1 MSRGFARGLAAL
13 AAVLLSL
20 APLRA
25 SAADSGEFGLG
36 DNAEKQ
42 ACRAVERLE
51 GAASDVG
58 VDVYCGA
65 WEQPSGRLTATP
77 ASNRARALTALQ
89 GVCNGPQTVLTSPDF
104 DELRQVACQK
114 VTGEGEN
121 ARRYGLIARRGS
133 LVMTGSAYP
142 SDWSALVQ
150 AARVLGGA
158 AKRTAP
164 PTGDVASTPGMR
176 EIQSLYPSGPP
187 GQGAEFNYELLR
199 RRAYEHNMMG
209 NFGAAER
216 DFEDLLRAQDVISPE
231 DIEGRAELLAEIG
244 LNLSNARRFA
254 EASDFFGRAED
265 QATAA
270 RGRLL
275 LTKIMNYRALD
286 QLNRKHYTTALDLAV
301 AANQAR
307 EGGRGDTGAVISTS
321 DARQVDRPVA
331 GSRRNLLFQLEET
344 TPEERRMVLSA
355 QGSYIA
361 GVAARTLRRPDA
373 QRYLDEASAGL
384 IQASVAPGWLQA
396 AIANEKAEL
405 RLTGGD
411 FRGAVTDATNGLAI
425 VRASAPQTRSEA
437 HLLMTLVRAKAALG
451 QTDAALADGRA
462 ATGIFSHQLEQPG
475 MPVDVARGQLDLLLT
490 QWEKTND
497 PKLAAEYFQ
506 TLALVWDGAAAR
518 SAAQLAARLALG
530 DAGPKARAYQ
540 DAERVY
546 RAALARRQRLA
557 LTSDP
562 PAEAVALADRAVQDA
577 SGKFNAAEADMR
589 QVAPTYLELLNPRV
603 SASDLQVVLGETE
616 GYLRLVVGADGGFG
630 VLVTRG
636 AIRPFR
642 IAMTD
647 REVDGLVSRF
657 RKSTSMRGRRLPDFD
672 VEAAAKL
679 YAGLITP
686 VAPAF
691 AGLDRLQI
699 DASGVLASAPFS
711 ALVETMPTGDAM
723 RRIVDDQDYSQ
734 VAWFAR
740 RFAIANS
747 LGPAS
752 FVRVRQ
758 TASTSPPVGRRLA
771 AFGDF
776 KPNPT
781 LAASRIAHDHGLAE
795 NCEKEIAGALTLLS
809 PLPDTAT
816 EAKGVAGALGGASS
830 VQLGDNFTDAAFL
843 ESPDVGNADV
853 ILLATHGVL
862 GLSSCFGEPALLTS
876 LGATGD
882 GLLEASK
889 VLDRKL
895 KARLVILSAC
905 DTAGGG
911 QSDVAESGLA
921 EGGEALSGLAR
932 GFLYA
937 GASGV
942 LATEWKVDSATAASE
957 IQDFLKKASQNDTP
971 LSLAMKAAQK
981 TIYDQP
987 ETAHP
992 FYWAAFILV
1001 GDGSVR
1007 IAAAPAPPPKIA
1019 QLTP

>member
-1 MSRGFARGLAAL
+1 MRQLIRGWITLAAL
-13 AAVLLSL
+13 LL
-20 APLRA
+20 AGVA
-25 SAADSGEFGLG
+25 HAGNADTGEFGLG
-36 DNAEKQ
+36 VNAERQ
-42 ACRAVERLE
+42 PCRAVERLG
-51 GAASDVG
+51 GAAGDVS

-65 WEQPSGRLTATP
+65 WEKPSGRLTAT
-77 ASNRARALTALQ
+77 AVANQARAVAALI
-89 GVCNGPQTVLTSPDF
+89 GTCEGRQTFLASPDF
-104 DELRQVACQK
+104 VELRQVSCERAAGQ
-114 VTGEGEN
+114 GEG
-121 ARRYGLIARRGS
+121 ARRYGVIARRGT

-142 SDWSALVQ
+142 SDWTALVQ

-158 AKRTAP
+158 APKTAAP
-164 PTGDVASTPGMR
+164 PSDVASTPGMR
-176 EIQSLYPSGPP
+176 EIQALYPSGPP

-209 NFGAAER
+209 NFAAAER
-216 DFEDLLRAQDVISPE
+216 DFEDLLRAQDVITP
-231 DIEGRAELLAEIG
+231 DDVAGRAELLAEIG
-244 LNLSNARRFA
+244 LNLSNGRRFA
-254 EASDFFGRAED
+254 EASEFFGRAEN
-265 QATAA
+265 QATSAKA
-270 RGRLL
+270 RLL

-286 QLNRKHYTTALDLAV
+286 QLNRKHYAAALDLAL

-321 DARQVDRPVA
+321 DARQVDRPTA

-344 TPEERRMVLSA
+344 TPEERRAVLSA

-361 GVAARTLRRPDA
+361 GVAARTLHRREA
-373 QRYLDEASAGL
+373 QRYLDDASAGL
-384 IQASVAPGWLQA
+384 VEASVAPGWLQA
-396 AIANEKAEL
+396 AIAKERAEL
-405 RLTGGD
+405 KLAAGD
-411 FRGAVTDATNGLAI
+411 YRGAVAEATTGLSI

-437 HLLMTLVRAKAALG
+437 HLLMVLVRAEAALG
-451 QTDAALADGRA
+451 RTDAAIAEGRA
-462 ATGIFSHQLEQPG
+462 AVAIFSHQLEEPG
-475 MPVDVARGQLDLLLT
+475 MPADVARGQLDVLLA
-490 QWEKTND
+490 QWERTKD
-497 PKLAAEYFQ
+497 ASLAAEYFQ

-518 SAAQLAARLALG
+518 SASQLAARLALG
-530 DAGPKARAYQ
+530 DAGPRARAYQ

-546 RAALARRQRLA
+546 RSALARRQRLA
-557 LTSDP
+557 VMSDP
-562 PAEAVALADRAVQDA
+562 PPAAVAAADSAVKDA
-577 SGKFNAAEADMR
+577 SAKFSLAEGDMR

-603 SASDLQVVLGETE
+603 STTELQQVLGQTE

-630 VLVTRG
+630 ALVTRSG
-636 AIRPFR
+636 VRPFR
-642 IAMTD
+642 IAMTGP
-647 REVDGLVSRF
+647 EVEALVTRF
-657 RKSTSMRGRRLPDFD
+657 RRSTSMRGRRLPDFD

-679 YAGLITP
+679 YAGLIAP
-686 VAPAF
+686 VAPGLV
-691 AGLDRLQI
+691 GLDRLQV
-699 DASGVLASAPFS
+699 DAAGALASAPFA
-711 ALVETMPTGDAM
+711 ALVETMPTGEAAQK
-723 RRIVDDQDYSQ
+723 ITQDQDYSQ
-734 VAWFAR
+734 VAWLAR
-740 RFAIANS
+740 HFAIANS

-752 FVRVRQ
+752 FIRVRH
-758 TASTSPPVGRRLA
+758 TEAASEPAGRRLA

-776 KPNPT
+776 RPNPAQ
-781 LAASRIAHDHGLAE
+781 AAARIAHDHGLAE

-809 PLPDTAT
+809 PLPDTAD
-816 EAKGVAGALGGASS
+816 EAKGVAGALGGGSN
-830 VQLGDNFTDAAFL
+830 VRLGDSFTDSAFL
-843 ESPDVGNADV
+843 ESPDVGDADV

-876 LGATGD
+876 LGTTGD

-911 QSDVAESGLA
+911 QLDMAESGLA

-942 LATEWKVDSATAASE
+942 LATEWKVDSAAAAAE
-957 IQDFLKKASQNDTP
+957 VQDLLKKASQDATP
-971 LSLAMKAAQK
+971 LSLAMGAAQRDL
-981 TIYDQP
+981 YEQP

-1007 IAAAPAPPPKIA
+1007 IGAPGPKLA